1 MNNFSCSQAKLV
13 LYNNAPCWLL
23 DQWSC
28 LTIRHPFGT
37 DNDRASIVFGY
48 WQSSFRSNLL
58 LAGQWNYI
66 YRISRIHI
74 CYTHGNRV
82 RTVDTGSCRHHG
94 SSSLTGEVWTV
105 NTRDFVVTEQEIKSN
120 LCKTVKWKRPFAY
133 VGTISWMYV
142 GELR

>member
-37 DNDRASIVFGY
+37 DNDRASIVFWY

-66 YRISRIHI
+66 CRISRIWSTLYAWES
-74 CYTHGNRV
+74 CSNCRYRV
-82 RTVDTGSCRHHG
+82 VPTSRVQ
-94 SSSLTGEVWTV
+94 
-105 NTRDFVVTEQEIKSN
+105 FI
-120 LCKTVKWKRPFAY
+120 
-133 VGTISWMYV
+133 
-142 GELR
+142 